1 MCWSEAASTGLAAA
15 GFIAAGTLAL
25 KKDAEAPALWL
36 CLLYFALM
44 ETLQALSYPVVNQ
57 CDAPSNQMLTLLGYL
72 HIAFQ
77 PFFINAVAL
86 HFLPP
91 AAARKAAPWVY
102 GACFAGT
109 LSLLVQLQP
118 MDWAGLCA
126 AGRPLCGE
134 RLCTVSGEWHIAWLI
149 PVNGLGNGIAD
160 IPLLGHGYPGY
171 ALTAFL
177 VPVLA
182 GSWRFALYTYLA
194 GPLLASLST
203 DNINEWPAIW
213 CLFSI
218 GFLLLMLLPP
228 LRRHLHV
235 GDPWWMRVRSP
246 LR

>member
-15 GFIAAGTLAL
+15 GFVAAGALAL

-57 CDAPSNQMLTLLGYL
+57 CELPSNQMLTLLGYL

-86 HFLPP
+86 HFLPRE
-91 AAARKAAPWVY
+91 AAQRAAPWVY
-102 GACFAGT
+102 GACFVAT
-109 LSLLVQLQP
+109 LSMLIQLYP
-118 MDWAGLCA
+118 LDWAGHCA
-126 AGRPLCGE
+126 PGRPLCGE
-134 RLCTVSGEWHIAWLI
+134 LLCTVSGEWHIAWLI
-149 PVNGLGNGIAD
+149 PVNGLGNGLVGL
-160 IPLLGHGYPGY
+160 PLMGHGYPGY
-171 ALTAFL
+171 ALAAFV
-177 VPVLA
+177 VPALA
-182 GSWRFALYTYLA
+182 GSWRFILYTYVA

-203 DNINEWPAIW
+203 DNPNEWPAIW

-218 GFLLLMLLPP
+218 GFLLLMLLTP

-235 GDPWWMRVRSP
+235 GMPWWARPPRP
-246 LR
+246 DA